1 MKTTR
6 NLQLVLAIVI
16 GLALGG
22 CGGGGGDRNGGVSTG
37 DGSGGNTGETIPDS
51 ALQSS
56 DAFIAYLQ
64 KLVAMA
70 VDNSEPIN
78 LGSAR
83 APVSNT
89 AEAAN
94 F

>member
-6 NLQLVLAIVI
+6 NLRLVLALLV
-16 GLALGG
+16 GAALAG
-22 CGGGGGDRNGGVSTG
+22 CGGGGGDGGGGVSAG
-37 DGSGGNTGETIPDS
+37 DGSGGTASGSVPDS

-56 DAFIAYLQ
+56 DAFIAYLKQ
-64 KLVAMA
+64 LVSTA
-70 VDNSEPIN
+70 VDNSEPIS
-78 LGSAR
+78 LGSGQ

-89 AEAAN
+89 ADAVN

>member
-1 MKTTR
+1 MRTTR
-6 NLQLVLAIVI
+6 NVRWTLALAM
-16 GLALGG
+16 GLALGA
-22 CGGGGGDRNGGVSTG
+22 CGGGGGGDGGGSGG
-37 DGSGGNTGETIPDS
+37 DGSGGNSSETIPDS

-78 LGSAR
+78 LGSAQ
-83 APVSNT
+83 APVSDT
-89 AEAAN
+89 AEAAS